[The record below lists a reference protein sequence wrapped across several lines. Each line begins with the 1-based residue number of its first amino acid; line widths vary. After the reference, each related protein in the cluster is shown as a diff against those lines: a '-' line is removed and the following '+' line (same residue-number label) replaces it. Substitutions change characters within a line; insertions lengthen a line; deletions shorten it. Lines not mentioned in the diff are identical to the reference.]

1 MDWSQIIITAIG
13 SSSLT
18 SGAVAIVMKL
28 IDRKSIARRTLAML
42 TYSTLSDKIERL
54 LNQDHATPEQRKE
67 IEELYILY
75 KEHGWNGD
83 MEARMDKVHALPT
96 KDLNK

>member
-28 IDRKSIARRTLAML
+28 IDRKSITRRTLA
-42 TYSTLSDKIERL
+42 
-54 LNQDHATPEQRKE
+54 HAYLQH
-67 IEELYILY
+67 I
-75 KEHGWNGD
+75 
-83 MEARMDKVHALPT
+83 V
-96 KDLNK
+96 